1 MKLPLVRLL
10 CLIVVSVVTACSNIA
25 PLVVPASRFQ
35 TPNTQTLTVE
45 AGTAEQALRST
56 AGGEQ
61 SISDDT
67 RQTIQRLVTPAREA
81 VSLGGTD
88 IALRFSDKDV
98 IQLSAENL
106 PVRELLNYVFGD
118 LLKSTFVV
126 ADGLANLD
134 SRLTLNAAG
143 PTNSRAIYRMTA
155 EALDSV
161 GISIFERDGVIFFGP
176 KSGRTGGNL
185 PIGYGRRPIDV
196 PQSPGLIL
204 QIVPLRYGVNASIDR
219 VSRDLMDLQ
228 VTFDGSQS
236 ALFVTGP
243 RQAILRLL
251 DLVRLLDQPSVA
263 ASNVGLITLTYV
275 DSKTFTSQ
283 IIVLLDSEGIPAS
296 NGPANGKSVN
306 FVPLDNLGAVAVFA
320 TSAELL
326 QRVEFWASQID
337 RPTQGPAQQYF
348 IYQPKFARA
357 SDLGESLAALLGAK
371 TAGGTQTGSQ
381 SRDTRSA
388 MGSEVNQQNVLRR
401 DSASGSTAQATTA
414 TSIESDGLRI
424 AVDPRSNSLVFYTTG
439 LRYEALLPM
448 IRRLDVP
455 PKQVVLEATVAEVTL
470 TGEFAFGVEFALS
483 DKAQK
488 WAVSGQPGLPA
499 GGGLALNYVS
509 GFTEQARLRL
519 TSGDSRVNVLSN
531 PVLVVRDGVSANI
544 TVGNDVPTI
553 GATAS
558 DPLESTRQITS
569 VLYRKTGLDLTIRP
583 TINAQG
589 AVVLEIQ
596 QQISSAVPGSS
607 GVEGAPIFF
616 ERAVQT
622 EIVAR
627 SGQSVLLAG
636 LISENKSTNSQ
647 KIPGLGS
654 IPGLGALFRSDS
666 KRSEKTE
673 LVLLI
678 TPRILETD
686 EEWGGVLNTLG
697 RGVSLLS
704 LPDASAKPDPARAQ

>member
-1 MKLPLVRLL
+1 VKLPLERLL
-10 CLIVVSVVTACSNIA
+10 CLIVVSALTACSNIA

-35 TPNTQTLTVE
+35 TPKPQTATAE
-45 AGTAEQALRST
+45 SGTAEQALQKA
-56 AGGEQ
+56 AGAEGGV
-61 SISDDT
+61 SDET
-67 RQTIQRLVTPAREA
+67 RQTIQRLTTPAREA

-88 IALRFSDKDV
+88 IALRFSDKDA
-98 IQLSAENL
+98 IQLSADNL

-118 LLKSTFVV
+118 LLKATFVV
-126 ADGLANLD
+126 ADGLPNLD
-134 SRLTLNAAG
+134 SRLTLNSAG

-155 EALDSV
+155 EALDGV
-161 GISIFERDGVIFFGP
+161 GIVVVERDGVLFFGP

-185 PIGYGRRPIDV
+185 PIGYGRRPVDV

-204 QIVPLRYGVNASIDR
+204 QIIPLRFGINSSIER
-219 VSRDLMDLQ
+219 VARDLTDVQLA
-228 VTFDGSQS
+228 FDAGQS
-236 ALFVTGP
+236 ALFVTAP
-243 RQAILRLL
+243 RQSILRLL

-275 DSKTFTSQ
+275 DSKTFATQ
-283 IIVLLDSEGIPAS
+283 MLALLESEGIPAGTGAS
-296 NGPANGKSVN
+296 SGKSVN
-306 FVPLDNLGAVAVFA
+306 FVPLENLGAVAVFA

-326 QRVEFWASQID
+326 QRVEFWAAQID

-348 IYQPKFARA
+348 IYQPKYARA

-371 TAGGTQTGSQ
+371 SSGSTQQGNQ
-381 SRDTRSA
+381 ARDTRSA
-388 MGSEVNQQNVLRR
+388 LGAGTEVNQQNALRR
-401 DSASGSTAQATTA
+401 ESGSGSGAQTTAA

-424 AVDPRSNSLVFYTTG
+424 AIDPRSNSLVFYTTG

-455 PKQVVLEATVAEVTL
+455 PKQVVLEATIAEVTL
-470 TGEFAFGVEFALS
+470 TGEFAYGVEFALS
-483 DKAQK
+483 DKEGK
-488 WAVSGQPGLPA
+488 WSGSSQPGIPA
-499 GGGLALNYVS
+499 GGGLALNYIS
-509 GFTEQARLRL
+509 GLTEQARLRL

-531 PVLVVRDGVSANI
+531 PVLMVRDGVAATI
-544 TVGNDVPTI
+544 AVGNDVPTV

-558 DPLESTRQITS
+558 DPLESNRQITA
-569 VLYRKTGLDLTIRP
+569 VLYRKTGLNLNIRP

-589 AVVLEIQ
+589 AVVLEIT

-616 ERAVQT
+616 ERSVQT

-636 LISENKSTNSQ
+636 LISENRATNSQ
-647 KIPGLGS
+647 KLPGLGAIPGLGV
-654 IPGLGALFRSDS
+654 LFRSDS
-666 KRSEKTE
+666 KRNEKTE

-678 TPRILETD
+678 TPRILESD
-686 EEWGGVLNTLG
+686 DEWGSVVETMG
-697 RGVSLLS
+697 RGVKFLS
-704 LPDASAKPDPARAQ
+704 LPATVTNPVSQ